1 MDNGKQFTLK
11 HYIYLLIWWLSMGY
25 ALDKNTVMLG
35 LLLAPAFFLIT
46 TYKLFGKLI
55 ILMVAVFVLTAIFPP
70 LAALIAGAS
79 FIFFLLKIK
88 FLWNNWRAML
98 VGMYAYGVYLLV
110 VLFNNFFYNHAV
122 IQTAGKIISFF
133 QEGSEAAIFLVGEN
147 GVETTQSM
155 VLYGTNAAHI
165 ASYVVPLVLTII
177 FHLLLRWLY
186 AHGYSTDRAFYIM
199 GLTPLIMM
207 AFILPFIK
215 IDIDGHEIFHG
226 SLADGVDVLDASD
239 AVDALDVADASDIA
253 DAADGFD
260 GTLSLKSDVEL
271 SPKVISTLEDHS
283 AAFSSAAEAS
293 TASSAARGI
302 HSAEKQ
308 SKHDDSVN
316 DGNITP
322 VYEEQYV
329 DYMSFEKRQAIARM
343 VRILKLRVDTLS
355 GVY

>member
-1 MDNGKQFTLK
+1 MDNAKQFTWK

-55 ILMVAVFVLTAIFPP
+55 IFMVAVFVLTAIFPP

-79 FIFFLLKIK
+79 LIIFLLKIK
-88 FLWNNWRAML
+88 FLWNNWRALL
-98 VGMYAYGVYLLV
+98 VGMYAYGAYLLV
-110 VLFNNFFYNHAV
+110 VLFNSFFYNHAV
-122 IQTAGKIISFF
+122 IRIAGKIIGFF
-133 QEGSEAAIFLVGEN
+133 QAGSEAAIFLVGEN
-147 GVETTQSM
+147 GVETTHIM

-165 ASYVVPLVLTII
+165 ASYVFPLVLTVI

-226 SLADGVDVLDASD
+226 SLADGVNVLDASD
-239 AVDALDVADASDIA
+239 AADTRDVTDAVDALNTSNAA
-253 DAADGFD
+253 DAANGFD
-260 GTLSLKSDVEL
+260 RTLSLKSDVEL

-283 AAFSSAAEAS
+283 AAFSPAAEAS

-302 HSAEKQ
+302 HAAETQ
-308 SKHDDSVN
+308 SRQDAPIN
-316 DGNITP
+316 DGVISPEETVQYLNYMP
-322 VYEEQYV
+322 V
-329 DYMSFEKRQAIARM
+329 EKR
-343 VRILKLRVDTLS
+343 
-355 GVY
+355 

>member
-1 MDNGKQFTLK
+1 MDNAKQFTWK

-35 LLLAPAFFLIT
+35 LMLAPAFFLIT

-55 ILMVAVFVLTAIFPP
+55 ILMVVVFALTAIFPP
-70 LAALIAGAS
+70 LAALIAGVA
-79 FIFFLLKIK
+79 FIIFLLKIK
-88 FLWNNWRAML
+88 FLWNNWRALL
-98 VGMYAYGVYLLV
+98 VGMYAYGVYLLI

-122 IQTAGKIISFF
+122 IRLAGKIIGFF
-133 QEGSEAAIFLVGEN
+133 QEGSEAAIFLIGEN

-165 ASYVVPLVLTII
+165 SSYVFPLILTVI

-226 SLADGVDVLDASD
+226 SLADGVDALDTSD
-239 AVDALDVADASDIA
+239 AVDARDATDAVDALNTS
-253 DAADGFD
+253 DAANGFD
-260 GTLSLKSDVEL
+260 KALSLKSDVEL

-283 AAFSSAAEAS
+283 AAFSPAAEAS
-293 TASSAARGI
+293 AASSAAQGI

-308 SKHDDSVN
+308 SKQDDSIN
-316 DGNITP
+316 DGAIVPEDT
-322 VYEEQYV
+322 VQYV
-329 DYMSFEKRQAIARM
+329 NYMPVEKR
-343 VRILKLRVDTLS
+343 
-355 GVY
+355 

>member
-1 MDNGKQFTLK
+1 MDNAKQFTWK

-25 ALDKNTVMLG
+25 ALAQNTVMLG

-55 ILMVAVFVLTAIFPP
+55 IFMVAVFILTAIFPP

-79 FIFFLLKIK
+79 LIFFLLKVK
-88 FLWNNWRAML
+88 FLWNNWRALL

-122 IQTAGKIISFF
+122 IKTAGKIISFF

-147 GVETTQSM
+147 GVETTQNM

-165 ASYVVPLVLTII
+165 ASYVFPFVLTII

-226 SLADGVDVLDASD
+226 SLADGVDVDIPDDSDTVGALNAADAANPIDASD
-239 AVDALDVADASDIA
+239 ASDV
-253 DAADGFD
+253 ADGFD

-283 AAFSSAAEAS
+283 EVFSPAAEAS
-293 TASSAARGI
+293 AASSAARGI
-302 HSAEKQ
+302 HSAENRSKQ
-308 SKHDDSVN
+308 EDSVN
-316 DGNITP
+316 DGAVVP
-322 VYEEQYV
+322 VDESQSAEYIPL
-329 DYMSFEKRQAIARM
+329 EK
-343 VRILKLRVDTLS
+343 
-355 GVY
+355 

>member
-1 MDNGKQFTLK
+1 
-11 HYIYLLIWWLSMGY
+11 MGY

-35 LLLAPAFFLIT
+35 LLLVPAFFLIT
-46 TYKLFGKLI
+46 TYKLFGNLI
-55 ILMVAVFVLTAIFPP
+55 ILMVVVFVLTAIFPP

-79 FIFFLLKIK
+79 LIIFLLKIK
-88 FLWNNWRAML
+88 FLWNNWRALL

-122 IQTAGKIISFF
+122 IRVAGKIIGFF

-165 ASYVVPLVLTII
+165 ASYVFPLILTII

-215 IDIDGHEIFHG
+215 LDIDGHEIFHG
-226 SLADGVDVLDASD
+226 SLADGVNVLDASD
-239 AVDALDVADASDIA
+239 AADTRDVTDAVDALNTSDAA
-253 DAADGFD
+253 DAANGFD

-283 AAFSSAAEAS
+283 AAFSPAAEAS

-302 HSAEKQ
+302 HAAETQ
-308 SKHDDSVN
+308 SRQDAPIN
-316 DGNITP
+316 DGVISPEETVQYLNYMP
-322 VYEEQYV
+322 V
-329 DYMSFEKRQAIARM
+329 EKR
-343 VRILKLRVDTLS
+343 
-355 GVY
+355 

>member
-1 MDNGKQFTLK
+1 MDNAKQFTWK

-55 ILMVAVFVLTAIFPP
+55 IFMVVVFALTAIFPP

-79 FIFFLLKIK
+79 LIIFLLKIR
-88 FLWNNWRAML
+88 FLWNNWRALL

-122 IQTAGKIISFF
+122 IRIAGKIIVFF

-155 VLYGTNAAHI
+155 VIYGTNAAHI
-165 ASYVVPLVLTII
+165 ASYVFPLVLTII

-186 AHGYSTDRAFYIM
+186 AHGYSTDKAFYIM

-226 SLADGVDVLDASD
+226 SLADGVNVLDASD
-239 AVDALDVADASDIA
+239 AADTRDVTDAVDALNTSDAA
-253 DAADGFD
+253 DAANGFD

-283 AAFSSAAEAS
+283 AAFSPAAEAS

-302 HSAEKQ
+302 HAAETQ
-308 SKHDDSVN
+308 SRQDAPIN
-316 DGNITP
+316 DGVISPEETVQYLNYMP
-322 VYEEQYV
+322 V
-329 DYMSFEKRQAIARM
+329 EKR
-343 VRILKLRVDTLS
+343 
-355 GVY
+355 

>member
-1 MDNGKQFTLK
+1 MDNAKQFTWK

-55 ILMVAVFVLTAIFPP
+55 IFMVVVFALTAIFPP

-79 FIFFLLKIK
+79 LIIFLLKIR
-88 FLWNNWRAML
+88 FLWNNWRALL

-122 IQTAGKIISFF
+122 IRIAGKIIVFF

-155 VLYGTNAAHI
+155 VIYGTNAAHI
-165 ASYVVPLVLTII
+165 ASYVFPLVLTII

-186 AHGYSTDRAFYIM
+186 AHGYSTDKAFYIM

-226 SLADGVDVLDASD
+226 SLADGVDVLNASD
-239 AVDALDVADASDIA
+239 AVDARDATDAVDALNTSDA
-253 DAADGFD
+253 AGAADGFD

-271 SPKVISTLEDHS
+271 SPKIISTLEDHS
-283 AAFSSAAEAS
+283 AAFSSAAESSA
-293 TASSAARGI
+293 ASSAARGV

-308 SKHDDSVN
+308 SKQDDSIN
-316 DGNITP
+316 DGAIAPEDT
-322 VYEEQYV
+322 VQYV
-329 DYMSFEKRQAIARM
+329 NYMPVEKR
-343 VRILKLRVDTLS
+343 
-355 GVY
+355 

>member
-1 MDNGKQFTLK
+1 MDNAKQFTWK

-35 LLLAPAFFLIT
+35 LLLAPAFFFIT

-55 ILMVAVFVLTAIFPP
+55 LFMVAVFVLTAIFPP

-79 FIFFLLKIK
+79 LIFFLLQIQ
-88 FLWNNWRAML
+88 FLWNNWRALL
-98 VGMYAYGVYLLV
+98 VGMYAYGVYLLI

-122 IQTAGKIISFF
+122 IRLAGKIIGFF
-133 QEGSEAAIFLVGEN
+133 QEGSEAAIFLIGEN

-165 ASYVVPLVLTII
+165 SSYVFPLILTII

-226 SLADGVDVLDASD
+226 SLADGVNVLDASD
-239 AVDALDVADASDIA
+239 AADTRDVTDAVDALNTSDAA
-253 DAADGFD
+253 DAANGFD

-283 AAFSSAAEAS
+283 AEFSPAAEAS
-293 TASSAARGI
+293 AASSAARGI
-302 HSAEKQ
+302 HAAETQ
-308 SKHDDSVN
+308 SRQDAPIN
-316 DGNITP
+316 DGAISPEKTVQYLNYMP
-322 VYEEQYV
+322 V
-329 DYMSFEKRQAIARM
+329 EKR
-343 VRILKLRVDTLS
+343 
-355 GVY
+355 

>member
-1 MDNGKQFTLK
+1 MDNAKQFTWK

-55 ILMVAVFVLTAIFPP
+55 IFMVAVFLLTAIFPP

-79 FIFFLLKIK
+79 LIIFLLKIR
-88 FLWNNWRAML
+88 FLWNNWRALL

-122 IQTAGKIISFF
+122 IRIAGKIIGFF
-133 QEGSEAAIFLVGEN
+133 QAGSEAAIFLVGEN
-147 GVETTQSM
+147 GVETTQLM
-155 VLYGTNAAHI
+155 VLYGTNAARI
-165 ASYVVPLVLTII
+165 ASYVFPLLLTVI

-239 AVDALDVADASDIA
+239 AADARDAADAVDALNTSDAA
-253 DAADGFD
+253 DAANGFD
-260 GTLSLKSDVEL
+260 GTLSLKSDVEV

-283 AAFSSAAEAS
+283 AAFSPAAEAS

-308 SKHDDSVN
+308 SEQDDSVN
-316 DGNITP
+316 DGAITP
-322 VYEEQYV
+322 EDTVQYL
-329 DYMSFEKRQAIARM
+329 DYMPVEKR
-343 VRILKLRVDTLS
+343 
-355 GVY
+355 

>member
-1 MDNGKQFTLK
+1 MDNAKQFTWK

-35 LLLAPAFFLIT
+35 LMLAPAFFLIT

-55 ILMVAVFVLTAIFPP
+55 ILMVVVFALTAIFPP
-70 LAALIAGAS
+70 LAALIAGVA
-79 FIFFLLKIK
+79 FIIFLLKIK
-88 FLWNNWRAML
+88 FLWNNWRALL
-98 VGMYAYGVYLLV
+98 VGMYAYGVYLLI

-122 IQTAGKIISFF
+122 IRLAGKIIGFF
-133 QEGSEAAIFLVGEN
+133 QEGSEAAIFLIGEN

-165 ASYVVPLVLTII
+165 SSYVFPLILTII

-239 AVDALDVADASDIA
+239 AVDARDATDAVDALNTS
-253 DAADGFD
+253 DAANGFD
-260 GTLSLKSDVEL
+260 KALSLKSDVEL

-283 AAFSSAAEAS
+283 AAFSPAAEAS
-293 TASSAARGI
+293 TASSAAQGI

-308 SKHDDSVN
+308 SKQDDSIN
-316 DGNITP
+316 DGAIVPEDT
-322 VYEEQYV
+322 VQYV
-329 DYMSFEKRQAIARM
+329 NYMPVEKR
-343 VRILKLRVDTLS
+343 
-355 GVY
+355 

>member
-1 MDNGKQFTLK
+1 MDNAKQFSWK
-11 HYIYLLIWWLSMGY
+11 HYLYLLIWWLSMGY

-55 ILMVAVFVLTAIFPP
+55 IFMAAVFVLTAICPP

-79 FIFFLLKIK
+79 LIFFLLKIR
-88 FLWNNWRAML
+88 FIWNNWTALL
-98 VGMYAYGVYLLV
+98 VGIYAYGVYLMV

-133 QEGSEAAIFLVGEN
+133 QAGSEAAIILVGEN
-147 GVETTQSM
+147 GVETTQNM

-165 ASYVVPLVLTII
+165 ASYMFPLGLTII

-186 AHGYSTDRAFYIM
+186 AHGYNTDRAFYIM

-215 IDIDGHEIFHG
+215 IDVDGHEIFHG
-226 SLADGVDVLDASD
+226 SLADGIDGLGTSDTDDALNAADAENPSD
-239 AVDALDVADASDIA
+239 APDVA

-260 GTLSLKSDVEL
+260 GTLSLQSDVEL

-283 AAFSSAAEAS
+283 AAFSPAAEAS
-293 TASSAARGI
+293 AASSAARGI
-302 HSAEKQ
+302 HSAENQ
-308 SKHDDSVN
+308 SKQDASVN
-316 DGNITP
+316 NGDMVLAVGTLRGKIPSKASCSNKTTP
-322 VYEEQYV
+322 
-329 DYMSFEKRQAIARM
+329 
-343 VRILKLRVDTLS
+343 
-355 GVY
+355 